1 VVNELY
7 ARENEAVR
15 AAWYEKQGPAKQVIK
30 IGEMAAPD
38 AGPGEVRVKVA
49 YSGLNPSDIKR
60 RQGFRGQQLGYPR
73 IIPHSDGAGVIDQV
87 GRGVP
92 KSRIGEKVWIWCGQ
106 WQRPF
111 GTCAQYIALP
121 SRHAITM
128 PRRADVLHGAC
139 LGIPAV
145 TAHRALF
152 ADGPIKGKTVLVTGG
167 AGAVGNYAIQLAKW
181 GGAKLVLAT
190 VSSPA
195 KARHAKA
202 AGADVVINYKTQDV
216 AKRVMRATNGAG
228 VDHIVEV
235 AFGINQPTILE
246 VMKQHTTIACY
257 ASDKK
262 PEPVLNFY
270 PFMQRNANLRW
281 IYMYE
286 IPDAAYRQATR
297 DITAWLSRGKPHHP
311 VAKVFP
317 LSRTA
322 DAHAYLQ
329 SGKANG
335 NVIVAVDK

>member
-1 VVNELY
+1 
-7 ARENEAVR
+7 VR
-15 AAWYEKQGPAKQVIK
+15 AAWYEKQGPAKRVIEV
-30 IGEMAAPD
+30 GEMDTPD

-49 YSGLNPSDIKR
+49 YSGLNPSDVKR

-92 KSRIGEKVWIWCGQ
+92 KSRLGEKVWIWSGQ

-111 GTCAQYIALP
+111 GTCAEYIALP
-121 SRHAITM
+121 SRQAVAM
-128 PRRADVLHGAC
+128 PRRMDVLHGAC
-139 LGIPAV
+139 VGIPAI

-167 AGAVGNYAIQLAKW
+167 AGAVGNYAIQLARW
-181 GGAKLVLAT
+181 GGAAQVLAT

-195 KARHAKA
+195 KARQAKA

-216 AKRVMRATNGAG
+216 AQRVLRATKGEG

-235 AFGINQPTILE
+235 AFGVNQPTILE
-246 VMKQHTTIACY
+246 VLKPLGTVACY
-257 ASDKK
+257 ASDKA

-270 PFMQRNANLRW
+270 AFMQRNANLRW
-281 IYMYE
+281 IFMYE
-286 IPDAAYRQATR
+286 IPDAAFRQATR

>member
-1 VVNELY
+1 M
-7 ARENEAVR
+7 R
-15 AAWYEKQGPAKQVIK
+15 AAWYEKQGPAKRVIK
-30 IGEMAAPD
+30 VGEMDTPN
-38 AGPGEVRVKVA
+38 AGSGEVRVKVA

-60 RQGFRGQQLGYPR
+60 RQGFRGQQLGYSR

-92 KSRIGEKVWIWCGQ
+92 KSRIGEKVWIWSGQ
-106 WQRPF
+106 WQRSF

-121 SRHAITM
+121 SHHAVAM
-128 PRRADVLHGAC
+128 PRRMDVLHGAC
-139 LGIPAV
+139 IGIPAV

-181 GGAKLVLAT
+181 GGAIQVLAT

-195 KARHAKA
+195 KARQAKA

-216 AKRVMRATNGAG
+216 AQRVLRITNGTG

-235 AFGINQPTILE
+235 AFGVNQPTILE
-246 VMKQHTTIACY
+246 VLKSNGTVACY
-257 ASDKK
+257 ASDKT
-262 PEPVLNFY
+262 PEPVLSFY
-270 PFMQRNANLRW
+270 PFMMRNANLRW

-335 NVIVAVDK
+335 NVIVTVDK